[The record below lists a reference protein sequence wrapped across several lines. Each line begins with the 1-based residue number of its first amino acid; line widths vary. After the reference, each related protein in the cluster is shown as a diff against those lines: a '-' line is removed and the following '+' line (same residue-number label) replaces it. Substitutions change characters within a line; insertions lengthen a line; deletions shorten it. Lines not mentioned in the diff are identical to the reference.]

1 LACFTAEFF
10 DACICVSTSRAPQN
24 PMRLVGVAKLTDQ
37 GSAVNSRPRPPK
49 FAMTSIVRLTFWRPH
64 SMPVHTQAGIG
75 GAFTA

>member
-1 LACFTAEFF
+1 
-10 DACICVSTSRAPQN
+10 
-24 PMRLVGVAKLTDQ
+24 MRLVGVAKLTDQ

-64 SMPVHTQAGIG
+64 SMPVHTQAGMG